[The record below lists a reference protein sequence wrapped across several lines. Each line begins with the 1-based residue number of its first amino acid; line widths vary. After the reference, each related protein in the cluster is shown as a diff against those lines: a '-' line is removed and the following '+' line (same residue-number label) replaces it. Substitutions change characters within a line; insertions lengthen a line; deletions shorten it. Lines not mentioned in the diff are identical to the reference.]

1 MGTNDFARL
10 YVIAPARSFLNLAKI
25 GWKTPKLLSGKEFE
39 FQ

>member
-25 GWKTPKLLSGKEFE
+25 GWKNAEIA
-39 FQ
+39 